1 MDDRRIPGRMTRR
14 LFSGLL
20 AGTAASLSWGR
31 AGWSQGGSRIMHVAI
46 SAETLAGANVN
57 DARAAYKVWSK
68 QVASSLGNSTAELVP
83 DVFIPTDQMVQMVR
97 QGSVDMFGITAWEYA
112 KLQDFVDPSTILLDE
127 SFVNG
132 LEYVLLVH
140 NAGPCK
146 KLSDL
151 RGRQL
156 AVYHHRDM
164 TLFPAW
170 MGNLLAAENLPRME
184 AFFCQQI
191 VRESLTQTVLPVFF
205 RRMDAAVVIKSSF
218 ATAVELNPQLGREL
232 RVLATSPPV
241 IPIILCFRKN
251 ASPEGKRELIANI
264 NRTQSLPAGQQI
276 EALYQFKRLVML
288 PSNCMNATMEM
299 LRQYERNMSRSPGAR
314 KDHS

>member
-1 MDDRRIPGRMTRR
+1 
-14 LFSGLL
+14 
-20 AGTAASLSWGR
+20 
-31 AGWSQGGSRIMHVAI
+31 
-46 SAETLAGANVN
+46 
-57 DARAAYKVWSK
+57 
-68 QVASSLGNSTAELVP
+68 
-83 DVFIPTDQMVQMVR
+83 
-97 QGSVDMFGITAWEYA
+97 
-112 KLQDFVDPSTILLDE
+112 
-127 SFVNG
+127 
-132 LEYVLLVH
+132 
-140 NAGPCK
+140 
-146 KLSDL
+146 
-151 RGRQL
+151 
-156 AVYHHRDM
+156 
-164 TLFPAW
+164 
-170 MGNLLAAENLPRME
+170 
-184 AFFCQQI
+184 
-191 VRESLTQTVLPVFF
+191 LTQTVLPVFF